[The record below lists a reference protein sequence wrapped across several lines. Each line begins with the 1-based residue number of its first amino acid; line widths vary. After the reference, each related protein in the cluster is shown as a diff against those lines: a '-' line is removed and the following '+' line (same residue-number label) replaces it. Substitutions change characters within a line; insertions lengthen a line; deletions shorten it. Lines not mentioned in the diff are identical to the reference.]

1 MLAYRMPHSPKRL
14 LGIVSMALALAFPCF
29 PAHAQ
34 MYPQDI
40 HSQKRWTGAASS
52 QPSIGS
58 AGMGVDSASEFLQ
71 RREEE
76 VRERREAVERQR
88 RMTESFTNIPDQLR
102 ETYPRRADAA
112 YNWR

>member
-1 MLAYRMPHSPKRL
+1 MLAYCMRHSRTRL
-14 LGIVSMALALAFPCF
+14 LVIVSMALALALSSFS
-29 PAHAQ
+29 ARAQ

-52 QPSIGS
+52 QPSFGL

-76 VRERREAVERQR
+76 VRERREALERQR